1 MLSLKGLPEEEF
13 LEPLGEAVF
22 SSLVPQEGFKFV
34 SAGELLEMPP
44 PYGVN
49 RVQTA
54 IRMSLPLQKLGYVVL
69 PFNKEGHDLEQA
81 LEEVQGK
88 EIKLLCP
95 VGELL
100 RVQRGFFDI
109 SDTPLFQK
117 FAKLTNEEEVL
128 VFASQYGS
136 LHGRMSI
143 LQSLSPK
150 GGAVY
155 LESVSDWACEINLV
169 KTALKLIEIY
179 ENRSWDRDLKVIDA
193 GKIGAT
199 YGIEGTSFCVEGPPP
214 KSEEMDEG
222 VFRLLLVK
230 FFNGQLRR
238 HQTNVGY
245 GFDHAGRFTSAIYP
259 TSLGGA
265 IWLQLA
271 QSFFGDAPNERMAK
285 RCYICGQY
293 GNKGVMRKRGDGEYK
308 GRYYHVGCYES
319 FKKRKQREEKA
330 EREGRAPR
338 KRRSRR
344 LFLVDSF

>member
-54 IRMSLPLQKLGYVVL
+54 IRISLPLQKLGYVVL
-69 PFNKEGHDLEQA
+69 PLNKEGHDLEQA
-81 LEEVQGK
+81 LEEVQGE

-128 VFASQYGS
+128 AFASQYGS

-179 ENRSWDRDLKVIDA
+179 ENRTWEKDLKVIVA
-193 GKIGAT
+193 GETSAT
-199 YGIEGTSFCVEGPPP
+199 YNIEGTSFYVGGPPP
-214 KSEEMDEG
+214 KSEEVDEG
-222 VFRLLLVK
+222 VFRLLLVG
-230 FFNGQLRR
+230 FFNEQLYR
-238 HQTNVGY
+238 HKANVAY
-245 GFDHAGRFTSAIYP
+245 GFNHTGRFVSTIHP
-259 TSLGGA
+259 TSLAGA

-271 QSFFGDAPNERMAK
+271 QSFFGDAPNERIAR

-293 GNKGVMRKRGDGEYK
+293 GNKGVMRKRGDGEYR

-344 LFLVDSF
+344 VFLVDSF